1 MLGCK
6 SIGFGHWPSALA
18 IGFGHRLRPSALVIG
33 FGHRPSASAFGFGHR
48 LRPSASA
55 FGFSHRRRPP
65 ATATGLGPWPRRQP
79 QGLGSPGW
87 PQRQLGILSA
97 FSRHLRRSPPRFSGN
112 SFTFF
117 LGSRLKRRLLLS
129 ILQLT
134 RSERRRWPG
143 CHKGSSCESSC
154 DGPSRSV
161 DGLGNRMLRCRSSLP
176 ARFTNSSCATAR
188 LTSST

>member
-1 MLGCK
+1 MSKGEVLLEPPFPR
-6 SIGFGHWPSALA
+6 SQ
-18 IGFGHRLRPSALVIG
+18 RPAASNRG
-33 FGHRPSASAFGFGHR
+33 KPPRNPQRPINHAGTSTRQRA
-48 LRPSASA
+48 
-55 FGFSHRRRPP
+55 

-87 PQRQLGILSA
+87 PQRQPGILSA

-112 SFTFF
+112 SVTFF
-117 LGSRLKRRLLLS
+117 LGSRFKRRLLLS

-143 CHKGSSCESSC
+143 WHKGSSCEGSY
-154 DGPSRSV
+154 DEPSRSV
-161 DGLGNRMLRCRSSLP
+161 DGFGNHRLRCRSSLP
-176 ARFTNSSCATAR
+176 ARFTNNSCATAR